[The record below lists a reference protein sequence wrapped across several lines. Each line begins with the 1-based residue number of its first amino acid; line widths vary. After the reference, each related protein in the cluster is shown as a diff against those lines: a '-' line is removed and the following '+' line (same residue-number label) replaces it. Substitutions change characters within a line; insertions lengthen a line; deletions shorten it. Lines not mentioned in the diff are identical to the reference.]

1 MLGPSDKIAALASLL
16 FAGVALFATEYNL
29 ASLLQF
35 VLLPVAYWLPA
46 IPKRNDPGK
55 IVARIT
61 VGVCAIQCL
70 IFLACL
76 LAKHNLG
83 NDERGGV
90 LSLVSIGLVADA
102 MFHKRK
108 KMAPNSV
115 EVGPVYVLL

>member
-1 MLGPSDKIAALASLL
+1 MQGASDKIAALVSLL

-46 IPKRNDPGK
+46 IPQRNDPNK

-61 VGVCAIQCL
+61 VGVCATQCL
-70 IFLACL
+70 MFLACL
-76 LAKHNLG
+76 LAKDNLG

-108 KMAPNSV
+108 KVTADPV